1 VETIKQA
8 LLESAPFKRLT
19 EEELHQV
26 LALCR
31 QHAYSEGDI
40 VFSEGTS
47 AEDLY
52 IITDGMIVVE
62 MKLAVYPGWVQK
74 AMVEVLRHGD
84 AFGWSSVLGSHVY
97 TMTAKTM
104 EPSKVITIDGTYL
117 HRLLDQQP
125 DIGYKVMLGLV
136 EVASSRV
143 WGVKRAVFA

>member
-1 VETIKQA
+1 METIKGA

-19 EEELHQV
+19 EEELQTIFPI
-26 LALCR
+26 CR
-31 QHAYSEGDI
+31 QHSYSEGDI

-47 AEDLY
+47 ADDLY
-52 IITDGMIVVE
+52 VVTDGMIIME

-84 AFGWSSVLGSHVY
+84 TFGWSSVLGSHVY
-97 TMTAKTM
+97 TMSAKAM
-104 EPSKVITIDGTYL
+104 EPSKVITIDGEHL
-117 HRLLDQQP
+117 HRLLDQNP
-125 DIGYKVMLGLV
+125 DMGYKVMLGLV